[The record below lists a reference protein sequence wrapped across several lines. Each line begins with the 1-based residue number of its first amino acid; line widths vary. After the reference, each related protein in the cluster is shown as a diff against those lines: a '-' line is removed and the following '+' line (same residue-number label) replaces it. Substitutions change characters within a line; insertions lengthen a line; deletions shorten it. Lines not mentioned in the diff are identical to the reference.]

1 MCVNFAAAHQIS
13 VHELGTFPEV
23 SKSSLRNYIRL
34 LPLTGKRR
42 FPRMANNNIETVIV
56 GGGAAGIAAGRRLK
70 NASVK
75 CLIVEARPRLGG
87 RAWTIADPS
96 GFPIDLGCGWLHSA
110 DRNPWVAMAGEQ
122 RKTVDKT
129 PPPWR
134 RLSLPTGFPVEDQ
147 RDFLKS
153 QEEFFARVSERA
165 QRDPDIAAGELLTPG
180 GRWNNLINAI
190 ATYISGAELDRL
202 SIRDFDNFD
211 DTGVNWRIVEGYGA
225 TIAACGESLP
235 VKLNCP
241 VQRIDH
247 SARRLRIETP
257 DGTIE
262 ADQVIVT
269 VPTAILAEADDFFA
283 PSLPDKTKAAQ
294 NLPLGLADKLFLSL
308 EHAEEF
314 EKDSRLFGATDRTA
328 TATYHLRPFGR
339 PQIEVYFGGQ
349 CAAGLEANGENAF
362 FDFAASQLAN
372 LLGSKFPQRIKPI
385 RIHRWRADP
394 FARGSYSYAI
404 PGMADCRAA
413 LAAPVDGRL
422 FFAGEACSRG
432 DFSTAHGGWE
442 TGVAAAEQVLHARS
456 SARGRIKFE
465 SK

>member
-1 MCVNFAAAHQIS
+1 
-13 VHELGTFPEV
+13 
-23 SKSSLRNYIRL
+23 
-34 LPLTGKRR
+34 
-42 FPRMANNNIETVIV
+42 MADNDIETVIV
-56 GGGAAGIAAGRRLK
+56 GGGTAGIAAARRLK
-70 NASVK
+70 NAGVK

-87 RAWTIADPS
+87 RAWTVTDAS

-110 DRNPWVAMAGEQ
+110 DRNPWVAVAEEQ
-122 RKTVDKT
+122 RKTIDKT

-134 RLSLPTGFPVEDQ
+134 RQSLPTGFPVGGQ
-147 RDFLKS
+147 KDFLKS

-247 SARRLRIETP
+247 SGKRLKIQTP

-269 VPTAILAEADDFFA
+269 LPTTVLAESDGFFS
-283 PSLPDKTKAAQ
+283 PSLPDKITAAQ
-294 NLPLGLADKLFLSL
+294 NLPLGLADKLFMSL
-308 EHAEEF
+308 ERAEEF

-349 CAAGLEANGENAF
+349 CAANLEASGENAF
-362 FDFAASQLAN
+362 FDFAVSQLVG
-372 LLGSKFPQRIKPI
+372 LLGGEFAQRVKPI
-385 RIHRWRADP
+385 RMHRWRADP
-394 FARGSYSYAI
+394 FARGSYSYAA

-422 FFAGEACSRG
+422 FFAGEATSPN
-432 DFSTAHGGWE
+432 FFTTAHGARDSGERAAWE
-442 TGVAAAEQVLHARS
+442 VIAAMGKR
-456 SARGRIKFE
+456 
-465 SK
+465 

>member
-1 MCVNFAAAHQIS
+1 MTTNALA
-13 VHELGTFPEV
+13 
-23 SKSSLRNYIRL
+23 
-34 LPLTGKRR
+34 
-42 FPRMANNNIETVIV
+42 TVIV
-56 GGGAAGIAAGRRLK
+56 GGGAAGIAAGRRLTT
-70 NASVK
+70 AGVTF
-75 CLIVEARPRLGG
+75 LLVEARPRLGG
-87 RAWTIADPS
+87 RAWTIENPF

-110 DRNPWVAMAGEQ
+110 DRNPWVAIAEEQ
-122 RKTVDKT
+122 RKTIDRT

-134 RLSLPTGFPVEDQ
+134 RLSLPTGFPVGGQ

-165 QRDPDIAAGELLTPG
+165 QNGPDVAAAELLAPD
-180 GRWNNLINAI
+180 GRWNNLINAV

-225 TIAACGESLP
+225 TIAACGDSLP
-235 VKLNCP
+235 LQLNCP

-247 SARRLRIETP
+247 SGKRLRIKTP

-269 VPTAILAEADDFFA
+269 VSTAVLAESDGFFM
-283 PSLPDKTKAAQ
+283 PSLPDKTMAAR
-294 NLPLGLADKLFLSL
+294 NLPLGLADKLFISL
-308 EHAEEF
+308 EQAEEF

-339 PQIEVYFGGQ
+339 PQIEAYFGGR
-349 CAAGLEANGENAF
+349 CAADLEANGESAF
-362 FDFAASQLAN
+362 FDFAVSQLVD
-372 LLGSKFPQRIKPI
+372 LLGSKFAQRIKPI
-385 RIHRWRADP
+385 RVHRWRADP

-404 PGMADCRAA
+404 PGMADSRAV

-422 FFAGEACSRG
+422 FFAGEACSG
-432 DFSTAHGGWE
+432 NDFSTAHGAWE
-442 TGVAAAEQVLHARS
+442 TGISAAEQVLRARN
-456 SARGRIKFE
+456 SAP
-465 SK
+465 SA

>member
-1 MCVNFAAAHQIS
+1 
-13 VHELGTFPEV
+13 
-23 SKSSLRNYIRL
+23 
-34 LPLTGKRR
+34 
-42 FPRMANNNIETVIV
+42 MADNDIDTVIV
-56 GGGAAGIAAGRRLK
+56 GGGAAGVAAGRRLK
-70 NASVK
+70 NAGVK

-110 DRNPWVAMAGEQ
+110 DRNPWVAVAEEQ
-122 RKTVDKT
+122 RKTIDRT

-134 RLSLPTGFPVEDQ
+134 RPSLPTGFPVGGQ
-147 RDFLKS
+147 KDFLKS

-165 QRDPDIAAGELLTPG
+165 QREPDIPAGELLTPG

-202 SIRDFDNFD
+202 SIRDFDNFE

-225 TIAACGESLP
+225 TIAACGDSLP

-247 SARRLRIETP
+247 SGKRLRIETP

-262 ADQVIVT
+262 AEQVIVALPTT
-269 VPTAILAEADDFFA
+269 VLAESDGFFS
-283 PSLPDKTKAAQ
+283 PSLSDKMTAAQ

-314 EKDSRLFGATDRTA
+314 EKDSRLFGANDRTA

-339 PQIEVYFGGQ
+339 PQIEAYFGGR
-349 CAAGLEANGENAF
+349 CAADLEASGDNAF
-362 FDFAASQLAN
+362 FDFAVSQLVD
-372 LLGSKFPQRIKPI
+372 LLGGRFAQRVKPI

-394 FARGSYSYAI
+394 FARGSYSYAV
-404 PGMADCRAA
+404 PGMADCRTV
-413 LAAPVDGRL
+413 LAAPVDARL

-442 TGVAAAEQVLHARS
+442 TGVTAAEQVLHARNKS
-456 SARGRIKFE
+456 R